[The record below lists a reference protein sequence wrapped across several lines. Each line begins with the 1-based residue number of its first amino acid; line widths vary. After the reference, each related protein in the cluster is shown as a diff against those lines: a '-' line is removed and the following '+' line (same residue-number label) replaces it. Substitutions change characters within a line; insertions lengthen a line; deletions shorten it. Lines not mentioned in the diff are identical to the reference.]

1 MAKKKAPVGAGVAS
15 VAVASEVI
23 DAAARESAA
32 KACKR
37 KGGSNKDKGEAA
49 GKTSV
54 PVVRSNRL
62 AAARKAEAEKVAAAE
77 KAAAEAVESKRRR
90 LQR

>member
-32 KACKR
+32 NLVQVDACKDW
-37 KGGSNKDKGEAA
+37 SH
-49 GKTSV
+49 
-54 PVVRSNRL
+54 
-62 AAARKAEAEKVAAAE
+62 
-77 KAAAEAVESKRRR
+77 
-90 LQR
+90 

>member
-32 KACKR
+32 KASKR

-49 GKTSV
+49 EKTSV

-62 AAARKAEAEKVAAAE
+62 AAARKAEAEKVAE
-77 KAAAEAVESKRRR
+77 GSSGGDFHN
-90 LQR
+90 

>member
-15 VAVASEVI
+15 VAVASKVI
-23 DAAARESAA
+23 DTAARESAA
-32 KACKR
+32 KASKR

-54 PVVRSNRL
+54 PV
-62 AAARKAEAEKVAAAE
+62 ET
-77 KAAAEAVESKRRR
+77 
-90 LQR
+90 

>member
-1 MAKKKAPVGAGVAS
+1 LVRVVGV
-15 VAVASEVI
+15 

-32 KACKR
+32 KASKR

-54 PVVRSNRL
+54 PVVRSN
-62 AAARKAEAEKVAAAE
+62 
-77 KAAAEAVESKRRR
+77 
-90 LQR
+90 